1 MIPILYD
8 SHENTFNHH
17 GIGTLTD
24 CITCTCERELNGTDE
39 AEFQYPV
46 DGLHYSD
53 IVPDAIVKI
62 KADEYADAQL
72 YRIYRITK
80 PINGVIKCYCQHI
93 SYDLNTNICEAFSEK
108 GINATTA
115 LQRVLEHCYSEHPF
129 TASSTLSTSVVK
141 DVEFKVPTP
150 ARLCLGGQEG
160 SILDLFG
167 GEYEFDNFSIKLYS
181 RRGQDS
187 GVTILYGKNL
197 TNITSDTNLSST
209 YTAIYPYAVDDEEEG
224 LYTLPEKV
232 ISTNQTDVYGEARI
246 LAVDLTDKFDLSEED
261 IEIPKLRQFANEYI
275 QENSILDID
284 QNIEISFVQLWQS
297 PEYKDIALL
306 ERVGMGDTVT
316 VKHPKLGISVHARV
330 IKTVYNVLTEK
341 YEKIELGKAK
351 STLSDTFTAKIR
363 QVEKQVIQ
371 NKSAMERAIDNATE
385 LITGQDGG
393 YVVLNS
399 TDDGHPYE
407 ILIMNEPDI
416 QNATKLWRWNL
427 GGLGYSKTGYN
438 GRYETAITMDG
449 AIVANFITTGTLNAG
464 IIKAGILEDE
474 NHVNYWNMNT
484 GEFKLSDGRTDAI
497 KFSNGSLTINASFI
511 KSGSINASLI
521 TTGDLSA
528 ERITTGILQDD
539 NGTNYW
545 NLDTGEFRLSAN
557 TKVGTASSS
566 QTLSN
571 YVNSAASSKLT
582 QHNVYMALTNN
593 EQLNGIYMLNNELY
607 INASY
612 LRSGIITSSNRRSS
626 IDLGNGDIIIQLE
639 SGDTMKL
646 NSLGMTL
653 GTSSTVYTR
662 LNYGGLSFV
671 GSNGTMRLTRD
682 SLSFE
687 KGGTS
692 LKIWGNS
699 SNTALAV
706 SPLETNSIKVYNT
719 AEIHSLTIPYSQS
732 NTTSIDVSSLSYKG
746 KTISPVQ
753 MSIGGT
759 NYMVLAYPAGSSPSV
774 NYLNLSST
782 VFNNLPFAKIQYL
795 INGVPYVIAAYKFT
809 STSATGTDIT
819 SCTLR
824 GIEFVADQFYS
835 AGGTDYV
842 ILRSGVA
849 KSGKTNYGGLKDS
862 EGNVY
867 NSLMLYYDGEWINV
881 FGYK

>member
-8 SHENTFNHH
+8 SHEKTFNHH

-46 DGLHYSD
+46 DGIHYSD

-129 TASSTLSTSVVK
+129 TATSTLSTSVVK

-167 GEYEFDNFSIKLYS
+167 GEYEFDNFTIKLYS

-261 IEIPKLRQFANEYI
+261 IEIPKLRQLANEYI
-275 QENSILDID
+275 QENPIIDID

-316 VKHPKLGISVHARV
+316 VKHPKLGISVQARV

-351 STLSDTFTAKIR
+351 STLSDTFTAKIK

-371 NKSAMERAIDNATE
+371 NKSAMERAIDNATA

-407 ILIMNEPDI
+407 ILIMNDPDI
-416 QNATKLWRWNL
+416 QTTTKLWRWNL

-449 AIVANFITTGTLNAG
+449 AIVADFITTGTLNAG

-484 GEFKLSDGRTDAI
+484 GEFKLSDGTTDAI
-497 KFSNGSLTINASFI
+497 KFSNGNLTINASFI

-528 ERITTGILQDD
+528 ARITTGILQDD

-557 TKVGTASSS
+557 TKVGTASSN
-566 QTLSN
+566 QTLSR
-571 YVNSAASSKLT
+571 YVSSAASSAAYDELT
-582 QHNVYMALTNN
+582 QENVFNALTDNGALQGVYMS
-593 EQLNGIYMLNNELY
+593 GGELY
-607 INASY
+607 INGTYIKTGAINAN
-612 LRSGIITSSNRRSS
+612 LITTGTISSKNSRTKF
-626 IDLGNGDIIIQLE
+626 DL
-639 SGDTMKL
+639 
-646 NSLGMTL
+646 
-653 GTSSTVYTR
+653 
-662 LNYGGLSFV
+662 
-671 GSNGTMRLTRD
+671 SNGYITLNLSNDSWLTNTGRAELSAHGITLFD
-682 SLSFE
+682 SAT
-687 KGGTS
+687 GGNNIGLLYNIEVTQS
-692 LKIWGNS
+692 GVTTIKSKI
-699 SNTALAV
+699 
-706 SPLETNSIKVYNT
+706 
-719 AEIHSLTIPYSQS
+719 Q
-732 NTTSIDVSSLSYKG
+732 
-746 KTISPVQ
+746 
-753 MSIGGT
+753 T
-759 NYMVLAYPAGSSPSV
+759 NYAEFDNVETTNIRCDKINNHTLTPVFYEIQGQRYYLLAYPYTA
-774 NYLNLSST
+774 
-782 VFNNLPFAKIQYL
+782 
-795 INGVPYVIAAYKFT
+795 
-809 STSATGTDIT
+809 
-819 SCTLR
+819 
-824 GIEFVADQFYS
+824 
-835 AGGTDYV
+835 
-842 ILRSGVA
+842 
-849 KSGKTNYGGLKDS
+849 
-862 EGNVY
+862 
-867 NSLMLYYDGEWINV
+867 
-881 FGYK
+881 

>member
-8 SHENTFNHH
+8 SHEKTFNHH

-46 DGLHYSD
+46 DGIHYSD

-62 KADEYADAQL
+62 KADEYAGEQL

-80 PINGVIKCYCQHI
+80 PINGIIKCYCQHI

-129 TASSTLSTSVVK
+129 TATSTLSTSVVK

-167 GEYEFDNFSIKLYS
+167 GEYEFDNFTIKLYS
-181 RRGQDS
+181 RRGHDS

-197 TNITSDTNLSST
+197 TNITSDTNLSAT

-232 ISTNQTDVYGEARI
+232 INTNQTDVYGEARI
-246 LAVDLTDKFDLSEED
+246 LPVDLTDKFDLSEED
-261 IEIPKLRQFANEYI
+261 IEIPKLRQLANEYI
-275 QENSILDID
+275 QENSIIDID

-316 VKHPKLGISVHARV
+316 VKHPKLGISVQARV

-371 NKSAMERAIDNATE
+371 NKSAMERAIDNATA

-407 ILIMNEPDI
+407 ILIMNDPDI
-416 QNATKLWRWNL
+416 QTATKLWRWNL
-427 GGLGYSKTGYN
+427 GGLGYSKTGYG
-438 GRYETAITMDG
+438 GRFETAITMDG
-449 AIVANFITTGTLNAG
+449 SIVANFVTTGTLNAG

-497 KFSNGSLTINASFI
+497 KFSKGSLTINASFI

-528 ERITTGILQDD
+528 ARITTGILQDD

-557 TKVGTASSS
+557 TKVGTASSN
-566 QTLSN
+566 QTLSR
-571 YVNSAASSKLT
+571 YVSSAASSAAYDELT
-582 QHNVYMALTNN
+582 QENVFNALTNN
-593 EQLNGIYMLNNELY
+593 GALKGVYMSGGELY
-607 INASY
+607 INATY
-612 LRSGIITSSNRRSS
+612 IKTGAINANLITTGTISSKNSRTQF
-626 IDLGNGDIIIQLE
+626 DL
-639 SGDTMKL
+639 
-646 NSLGMTL
+646 
-653 GTSSTVYTR
+653 
-662 LNYGGLSFV
+662 
-671 GSNGTMRLTRD
+671 SNGHIT
-682 SLSFE
+682 
-687 KGGTS
+687 
-692 LKIWGNS
+692 
-699 SNTALAV
+699 
-706 SPLETNSIKVYNT
+706 
-719 AEIHSLTIPYSQS
+719 
-732 NTTSIDVSSLSYKG
+732 
-746 KTISPVQ
+746 
-753 MSIGGT
+753 
-759 NYMVLAYPAGSSPSV
+759 
-774 NYLNLSST
+774 LNLSNDSWLT
-782 VFNNLPFAKIQYL
+782 NTGRAELNAHGITLFD
-795 INGVPYVIAAYKFT
+795 
-809 STSATGTDIT
+809 SATGGNEIGLLYNIEVTQSGVTTIKSKIQTNYAEFDKVT
-819 SCTLR
+819 STNVTCTKINDHALTP
-824 GIEFVADQFYS
+824 VY
-835 AGGTDYV
+835 YV
-842 ILRSGVA
+842 INGQ
-849 KSGKTNYGGLKDS
+849 G
-862 EGNVY
+862 
-867 NSLMLYYDGEWINV
+867 YYLLAYAAN
-881 FGYK
+881 

>member
-93 SYDLNTNICEAFSEK
+93 SYDLNTNICGAFSEK

-129 TASSTLSTSVVK
+129 TATSTLSTSVVK

-167 GEYEFDNFSIKLYS
+167 GEYEFDNFTIKLYS

-197 TNITSDTNLSST
+197 TNITSDTNLSAT

-232 ISTNQTDVYGEARI
+232 INTNQTDVYGEARI

-261 IEIPKLRQFANEYI
+261 IEIPKLRQLANEYI
-275 QENSILDID
+275 QENSIIDID

-316 VKHPKLGISVHARV
+316 VKHPKLGISVQARV

-363 QVEKQVIQ
+363 QVEKQIIQ
-371 NKSAMERAIDNATE
+371 NKSAMERAIDNATA

-407 ILIMNEPDI
+407 ILIMNNPDI
-416 QNATKLWRWNL
+416 QTATKLWRWNL

-449 AIVANFITTGTLNAG
+449 AIVADFITTGTLNAG
-464 IIKAGILEDE
+464 VIKAGILEDE

-497 KFSNGSLTINASFI
+497 KFSNGRLTINASFI

-528 ERITTGILQDD
+528 ARITTGILQDD

-566 QTLSN
+566 QTLSR
-571 YVNSAASSKLT
+571 YVSSAASSAAYGELT
-582 QHNVYMALTNN
+582 QENVFNALTNN
-593 EQLNGIYMLNNELY
+593 GALQGVYMSGGKLY
-607 INASY
+607 INGTYIKTGAINANLITTGTISSKNSRTKFD
-612 LRSGIITSSNRRSS
+612 LSSGQITLNLSNDSWLTNTGRAELNAYGITLFDSATG
-626 IDLGNGDIIIQLE
+626 GNDI
-639 SGDTMKL
+639 
-646 NSLGMTL
+646 
-653 GTSSTVYTR
+653 
-662 LNYGGLSFV
+662 GLL
-671 GSNGTMRLTRD
+671 SN
-682 SLSFE
+682 
-687 KGGTS
+687 
-692 LKIWGNS
+692 
-699 SNTALAV
+699 
-706 SPLETNSIKVYNT
+706 IKVT
-719 AEIHSLTIPYSQS
+719 QS
-732 NTTSIDVSSLSYKG
+732 GV
-746 KTISPVQ
+746 KTIKSKIQ
-753 MSIGGT
+753 T
-759 NYMVLAYPAGSSPSV
+759 NYAEFDNVETTNIRCDKINNHTLTPVFYEIQGQRYYLLAYPYTA
-774 NYLNLSST
+774 
-782 VFNNLPFAKIQYL
+782 
-795 INGVPYVIAAYKFT
+795 
-809 STSATGTDIT
+809 
-819 SCTLR
+819 
-824 GIEFVADQFYS
+824 
-835 AGGTDYV
+835 
-842 ILRSGVA
+842 
-849 KSGKTNYGGLKDS
+849 
-862 EGNVY
+862 
-867 NSLMLYYDGEWINV
+867 
-881 FGYK
+881 

>member
-8 SHENTFNHH
+8 SHEKTFNHH

-39 AEFQYPV
+39 AEFQYPI
-46 DGLHYSD
+46 DGIHYSD

-80 PINGVIKCYCQHI
+80 PINGIIKCYCQHI

-115 LQRVLEHCYSEHPF
+115 LQRVLEHCYSDHPF
-129 TASSTLSTSVVK
+129 TATSTLSTSVVK

-261 IEIPKLRQFANEYI
+261 IEIPKLRKLANEYI
-275 QENSILDID
+275 QENPIIDID

-316 VKHPKLGISVHARV
+316 VKHPKLGISVKARV

-341 YEKIELGKAK
+341 YEKIELGQAK
-351 STLSDTFTAKIR
+351 STLSDTFTTKIR

-371 NKSAMERAIDNATE
+371 NKSAMERAIDNATA

-407 ILIMNEPDI
+407 ILIMNDPDI
-416 QNATKLWRWNL
+416 QTATKLWRWNL

-449 AIVANFITTGTLNAG
+449 AIVANFITAGTLNAG
-464 IIKAGILEDE
+464 IIKVGILEDE

-484 GEFKLSDGRTDAI
+484 GEFRLSANTKVGTAS
-497 KFSNGSLTINASFI
+497 SNQSLSNYVSSAAYDEITQENVFNALTNNGALKGVYMSGGELYINATYI
-511 KSGSINASLI
+511 KTGAINANLI
-521 TTGDLSA
+521 TTGNLSA

-557 TKVGTASSS
+557 TKVGTASSN
-566 QTLSN
+566 QTLSR
-571 YVNSAASSKLT
+571 YVSSAASSAAYGELT
-582 QHNVYMALTNN
+582 QENVFNALTNN
-593 EQLNGIYMLNNELY
+593 GALQGVYMSGGELY
-607 INASY
+607 INGTYIKTGAINANLITTGTISSKNSRTKFD
-612 LRSGIITSSNRRSS
+612 LSSGQITLNLSNDSWLTNTGRAELNAYGITLFDSATG
-626 IDLGNGDIIIQLE
+626 GNDIGLLSNIEVTQ
-639 SGDTMKL
+639 SG
-646 NSLGMTL
+646 
-653 GTSSTVYTR
+653 V
-662 LNYGGLSFV
+662 
-671 GSNGTMRLTRD
+671 
-682 SLSFE
+682 
-687 KGGTS
+687 
-692 LKIWGNS
+692 
-699 SNTALAV
+699 
-706 SPLETNSIKVYNT
+706 
-719 AEIHSLTIPYSQS
+719 
-732 NTTSIDVSSLSYKG
+732 
-746 KTISPVQ
+746 KTIKSKIQ
-753 MSIGGT
+753 T
-759 NYMVLAYPAGSSPSV
+759 NYAEFDNVTSTNVTCTKINNHTLTPVFYEIQGQRYYLLAYPYTA
-774 NYLNLSST
+774 
-782 VFNNLPFAKIQYL
+782 
-795 INGVPYVIAAYKFT
+795 
-809 STSATGTDIT
+809 
-819 SCTLR
+819 
-824 GIEFVADQFYS
+824 
-835 AGGTDYV
+835 
-842 ILRSGVA
+842 
-849 KSGKTNYGGLKDS
+849 
-862 EGNVY
+862 
-867 NSLMLYYDGEWINV
+867 
-881 FGYK
+881 

>member
-46 DGLHYSD
+46 DGIHYSD

-129 TASSTLSTSVVK
+129 TATSTLSTSVVK
-141 DVEFKVPTP
+141 DVDFKVPTP

-167 GEYEFDNFSIKLYS
+167 GEYEFDNFTIKLYS

-316 VKHPKLGISVHARV
+316 VKHPKLGISVQARV

-371 NKSAMERAIDNATE
+371 NRSAMERAIDNATA

-407 ILIMNEPDI
+407 ILIMNDPDI
-416 QNATKLWRWNL
+416 QTATKLWRWNL
-427 GGLGYSKTGYN
+427 GGLGYSKTGYG
-438 GRYETAITMDG
+438 GRFETAITMDG
-449 AIVANFITTGTLNAG
+449 SIVANFVTTGTLNAG

-497 KFSNGSLTINASFI
+497 KLSNGNLTINASFI
-511 KSGSINASLI
+511 KSGTINASLI
-521 TTGDLSA
+521 TTGNLSA
-528 ERITTGILQDD
+528 ARITTGILQDD

-557 TKVGTASSS
+557 TKVGTASSNQS
-566 QTLSN
+566 LSR
-571 YVNSAASSKLT
+571 YVSSAASSAAYDELT
-582 QHNVYMALTNN
+582 QENVFNALTDNGALQGVYMS
-593 EQLNGIYMLNNELY
+593 GGELY
-607 INASY
+607 INGTYIKTGAINANLITTGTISSKNSRTKFD
-612 LRSGIITSSNRRSS
+612 LSSGQITLNLSNDSWLTNTGRAELNA
-626 IDLGNGDIIIQLE
+626 LGITLFDSATGGNDIGLLSNIEETQ
-639 SGDTMKL
+639 SG
-646 NSLGMTL
+646 
-653 GTSSTVYTR
+653 V
-662 LNYGGLSFV
+662 
-671 GSNGTMRLTRD
+671 
-682 SLSFE
+682 
-687 KGGTS
+687 
-692 LKIWGNS
+692 
-699 SNTALAV
+699 
-706 SPLETNSIKVYNT
+706 
-719 AEIHSLTIPYSQS
+719 
-732 NTTSIDVSSLSYKG
+732 
-746 KTISPVQ
+746 KTIKSKIQ
-753 MSIGGT
+753 T
-759 NYMVLAYPAGSSPSV
+759 NYAEFDNVTSTNVTCTKINNHTLTPVFYEIQGQRYYLLAYPYTA
-774 NYLNLSST
+774 
-782 VFNNLPFAKIQYL
+782 
-795 INGVPYVIAAYKFT
+795 
-809 STSATGTDIT
+809 
-819 SCTLR
+819 
-824 GIEFVADQFYS
+824 
-835 AGGTDYV
+835 
-842 ILRSGVA
+842 
-849 KSGKTNYGGLKDS
+849 
-862 EGNVY
+862 
-867 NSLMLYYDGEWINV
+867 
-881 FGYK
+881 

>member
-8 SHENTFNHH
+8 SHEKTFNHH

-46 DGLHYSD
+46 DGIHYSD

-115 LQRVLEHCYSEHPF
+115 LQRVLEHCYSEHSF
-129 TASSTLSTSVVK
+129 TATSTLSTSVVK

-167 GEYEFDNFSIKLYS
+167 GEYEFDNFTIKLYS

-197 TNITSDTNLSST
+197 TNITSDTNLSAT

-232 ISTNQTDVYGEARI
+232 INTNQTDVYGEARI

-261 IEIPKLRQFANEYI
+261 IEIPKLRQLANEYI
-275 QENSILDID
+275 QENSINDID

-316 VKHPKLGISVHARV
+316 VKHPKLGISVQARV

-363 QVEKQVIQ
+363 QVEKQIIQ
-371 NKSAMERAIDNATE
+371 NKSAMERAIDNATA

-407 ILIMNEPDI
+407 ILIMNNPDI
-416 QNATKLWRWNL
+416 QTATKLWRWNL

-438 GRYETAITMDG
+438 GRYETAITMNG
-449 AIVANFITTGTLNAG
+449 AIVADFITTGTLNAG

-484 GEFKLSDGRTDAI
+484 GEFKLSDGTTDAI
-497 KFSNGSLTINASFI
+497 KFSNGNLTINASFI

-521 TTGDLSA
+521 TAGDLSA
-528 ERITTGILQDD
+528 ARITTGILQDD

-557 TKVGTASSS
+557 TKVGTASSN
-566 QTLSN
+566 QTLSR
-571 YVNSAASSKLT
+571 YVSSAASSAASDELT
-582 QHNVYMALTNN
+582 QENVFNALTDNGALQGVYMS
-593 EQLNGIYMLNNELY
+593 GGELY
-607 INASY
+607 INGTYIKTGAINAN
-612 LRSGIITSSNRRSS
+612 LITTGTISSKNSRTKF
-626 IDLGNGDIIIQLE
+626 DL
-639 SGDTMKL
+639 
-646 NSLGMTL
+646 
-653 GTSSTVYTR
+653 
-662 LNYGGLSFV
+662 
-671 GSNGTMRLTRD
+671 SNGHITLNLSNDSWLTNTGRAELSALGITLFD
-682 SLSFE
+682 SVTGGNDIGLLSNIE
-687 KGGTS
+687 
-692 LKIWGNS
+692 
-699 SNTALAV
+699 
-706 SPLETNSIKVYNT
+706 ET
-719 AEIHSLTIPYSQS
+719 QS
-732 NTTSIDVSSLSYKG
+732 GV
-746 KTISPVQ
+746 KTIKSKIQ
-753 MSIGGT
+753 T
-759 NYMVLAYPAGSSPSV
+759 NYAEFDNVETTNIRCDKINNHTLTPVFYEIQGQRYYLLAYPYTA
-774 NYLNLSST
+774 
-782 VFNNLPFAKIQYL
+782 
-795 INGVPYVIAAYKFT
+795 
-809 STSATGTDIT
+809 
-819 SCTLR
+819 
-824 GIEFVADQFYS
+824 
-835 AGGTDYV
+835 
-842 ILRSGVA
+842 
-849 KSGKTNYGGLKDS
+849 
-862 EGNVY
+862 
-867 NSLMLYYDGEWINV
+867 
-881 FGYK
+881 

>member
-8 SHENTFNHH
+8 SHEKTFNHH

-46 DGLHYSD
+46 DGIHYSD
-53 IVPDAIVKI
+53 IVPDVIVKI

-129 TASSTLSTSVVK
+129 TATSTLSTSVVK

-167 GEYEFDNFSIKLYS
+167 GEYEFDNFTIKLYS

-197 TNITSDTNLSST
+197 TNITSDTNLSAT

-232 ISTNQTDVYGEARI
+232 INTNQTDVYGEPRI
-246 LAVDLTDKFDLSEED
+246 VAVDLTDKFDLSEED
-261 IEIPKLRQFANEYI
+261 IEIPKLRQLANEYI
-275 QENSILDID
+275 QENSIIDID

-316 VKHPKLGISVHARV
+316 VKHPKLGISVQARV

-351 STLSDTFTAKIR
+351 STLSDTFTSKIR

-371 NKSAMERAIDNATE
+371 NKSAMERAIDNATA

-407 ILIMNEPDI
+407 ILIMNDPNI
-416 QNATKLWRWNL
+416 QTATKLWRWNL
-427 GGLGYSKTGYN
+427 GGLGYSNTGYG
-438 GRYETAITMDG
+438 GRFETAVTMDG
-449 AIVANFITTGTLNAG
+449 SIVANFVTTGTLNAG

-484 GEFKLSDGRTDAI
+484 GEFKLSDGNTDAI
-497 KFSNGSLTINASFI
+497 KFSNGDLTINASFI

-528 ERITTGILQDD
+528 ARITTGILQDD

-557 TKVGTASSS
+557 TKVGTASSN
-566 QTLSN
+566 QTLSR
-571 YVNSAASSKLT
+571 YVSSAASSAAYDELT
-582 QHNVYMALTNN
+582 QENVFNALTNN
-593 EQLNGIYMLNNELY
+593 GALKGVYMSGGELY
-607 INASY
+607 INATY
-612 LRSGIITSSNRRSS
+612 IKTGAINANLITTGTISSKNSRTKF
-626 IDLGNGDIIIQLE
+626 DL
-639 SGDTMKL
+639 
-646 NSLGMTL
+646 
-653 GTSSTVYTR
+653 
-662 LNYGGLSFV
+662 
-671 GSNGTMRLTRD
+671 SNGQITLNLSNNSWLTNTGRAELSAHGITLFD
-682 SLSFE
+682 SAT
-687 KGGTS
+687 GGNNIGLLYNIEVTQS
-692 LKIWGNS
+692 GVTTIKSKI
-699 SNTALAV
+699 
-706 SPLETNSIKVYNT
+706 
-719 AEIHSLTIPYSQS
+719 Q
-732 NTTSIDVSSLSYKG
+732 
-746 KTISPVQ
+746 
-753 MSIGGT
+753 T
-759 NYMVLAYPAGSSPSV
+759 NYAEFDNVETTNIRCDKINNHTLTPVFYEIQGQRYYLLAYPYTA
-774 NYLNLSST
+774 
-782 VFNNLPFAKIQYL
+782 
-795 INGVPYVIAAYKFT
+795 
-809 STSATGTDIT
+809 
-819 SCTLR
+819 
-824 GIEFVADQFYS
+824 
-835 AGGTDYV
+835 
-842 ILRSGVA
+842 
-849 KSGKTNYGGLKDS
+849 
-862 EGNVY
+862 
-867 NSLMLYYDGEWINV
+867 
-881 FGYK
+881 